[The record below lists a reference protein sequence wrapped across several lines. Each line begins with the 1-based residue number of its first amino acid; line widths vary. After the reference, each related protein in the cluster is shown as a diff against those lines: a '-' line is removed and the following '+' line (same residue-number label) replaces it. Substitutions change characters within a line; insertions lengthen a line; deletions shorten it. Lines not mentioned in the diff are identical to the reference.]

1 MFSWYLSL
9 LSIPISRLS
18 FIWTCEIWGDQV
30 KCSSKRT
37 PRYFTEVVGNNL
49 FPSSLILKEL
59 FNFVFC
65 PLTFILLWIKVSM
78 GQLLLFFLC
87 NFYSLF
93 SYVGGIPVTNLFSL
107 LLIDRYTLAIQQII
121 RHEEHWW
128 YSFWFVA
135 IFWTASEVMT
145 MVGTMVI
152 TTEKG

>member
-37 PRYFTEVVGNNL
+37 PRYFREVVGNNL
-49 FPSSLILKEL
+49 FPSSFILKEL
-59 FNFVFC
+59 FNFAFC

-107 LLIDRYTLAIQQII
+107 LLIDRYIFG
-121 RHEEHWW
+121 
-128 YSFWFVA
+128 YSANYKTRGALMILFL
-135 IFWTASEVMT
+135 ICSNLLNCLRR
-145 MVGTMVI
+145 VGTIVI
-152 TTEKG
+152 ITEKG